1 MASQPPRRPA
11 PAPPHPH
18 ALSTAQRLVARAVAE
33 FQAGQRDRAA
43 LTAREALSRGAADPD
58 SLRTIASLLGA
69 AGHKDQ
75 SLFTFERSLKLRP
88 DDPFTLEEYG
98 RQLAVCEKHPAAIT
112 ALARSIELRPR
123 VDQGLMMLLS
133 LLTAAGRED
142 DIARAAL
149 GPLRHARSWNEAMS
163 VLRALWHLGSNALT
177 LERLDRIERLA
188 GPHPAIKIARLQPLL
203 YSGVRTE
210 DEVFTAHAEG
220 GRALA
225 QAFPAWTTPHTN
237 TLDPDRPLRIGYVS
251 QDFRDRSAGHFIEAV
266 ITAHN
271 HSAFIPHCYHH
282 TISEDAL
289 TARLK
294 SAAVWRDIRRLNDP
308 DVARQVQAD
317 RIDILVDLTG
327 HTGLGRLVPFA
338 FRPAPI
344 QLTYMGY
351 PHTTGLPTI
360 DARLID
366 SFTDPVG
373 SERFATERLI
383 RLDPCFLCYTPPTHA
398 PPVSPRSPS
407 SSAITF
413 GSFNSAVKLTDRVL
427 RLWARLL
434 RQVPGS
440 KLILKAATLDS
451 DAGAALVASAFTAE
465 NIDPSRCTLRG
476 ETSGLHDHLAAYAEI
491 DIALDPFPYNGTT
504 TTLEAL
510 WMGVPVVSIAGQS
523 HRARVGVSLLS
534 NLGLTDLLAADEADF
549 IRIASA
555 LAADAPRRAALRT
568 SLRDTLAK
576 SPICDRAAF
585 VTRLES
591 VYRSLW
597 QAHCRRSTS
606 TPPAPPA
613 A

>member
-1 MASQPPRRPA
+1 MASQPPPRRPA
-11 PAPPHPH
+11 PPP
-18 ALSTAQRLVARAVAE
+18 ALSTAQKLVARAVAE
-33 FQAGQRDRAA
+33 FQAGQVDRAA

-69 AGHKDQ
+69 AGHEDQ
-75 SLFTFERSLKLRP
+75 SIFTFERSLKLRP

-98 RQLAVCEKHPAAIT
+98 RQLAVCEKHEAAIA
-112 ALARSIELRPR
+112 ALTRSIELRPR
-123 VDQGLMMLLS
+123 VDQALMMLLS

-149 GPLRHARSWNEAMS
+149 GPLRHAQSWNEAMS
-163 VLRALWHLGSNALT
+163 ALRALWHLGSTEVT

-188 GPHPAIKIARLQPLL
+188 GPHPTIKVARLQPLL
-203 YSGVRTE
+203 YSGTRSE
-210 DEVFTAHAEG
+210 EEVFRAHAEG
-220 GRALA
+220 GLALA
-225 QAFPAWTTPHTN
+225 HTFPAPAVAHLGTP
-237 TLDPDRPLRIGYVS
+237 DPDRPLRIGYVS
-251 QDFRDRSAGHFIEAV
+251 QDFRDRSAGHFIEGI
-266 ITAHN
+266 ITGHDRAR
-271 HSAFIPHCYHH
+271 FIPHCYHH

-294 SAAVWRDIRRLNDP
+294 GAAVWRDIRRLDDA
-308 DVARQVQAD
+308 DVARQVHAD

-327 HTGLGRLVPFA
+327 HTGLGRLIPFA

-360 DARLID
+360 DARLVD
-366 SFTDPVG
+366 SLTDPPG
-373 SERFATERLI
+373 AERLATERLI

-398 PPVSPRSPS
+398 PAVAPRSPFNLG
-407 SSAITF
+407 ITF
-413 GSFNSAVKLTDRVL
+413 GSFNSAVKLTDTVL

-434 RQVPGS
+434 SAVPGS
-440 KLILKAATLDS
+440 RLILKAATLDS
-451 DAGAALVASAFTAE
+451 RAAADLVARAFSAE
-465 NIDPSRCTLRG
+465 NTDPSRCTLRG
-476 ETSGLHDHLAAYAEI
+476 ETSGLQDHLAAYADI

-510 WMGVPVVSIAGQS
+510 WMGVPVIALAGHS

-534 NLGLTDLLAADEADF
+534 NLDLHDLIAPDEDDYIAIAA
-549 IRIASA
+549 A
-555 LAADAPRRAALRT
+555 LAADAPRRAALRN
-568 SLRDTLAK
+568 SLRDTLAQ
-576 SPICDRAAF
+576 SAICDRAAF
-585 VTRLES
+585 VTRLEA

-597 QAHCRRSTS
+597 QAHCRA
-606 TPPAPPA
+606 APPLPPPPPSPSA